1 MCFPQ
6 KRSTSTQIKGWQGQ
20 LEEEASAH
28 LGLDA
33 APTHLRPAPRT
44 PWCGSELLLLAKR
57 YTC

>member
-33 APTHLRPAPRT
+33 APTHLLPP
-44 PWCGSELLLLAKR
+44 PKIIMEMGSQRVSPTLQK
-57 YTC
+57 